1 MPIKNAIC
9 FWHREAE
16 GRGDLFEIASPPAGG
31 AYWRGHLL
39 HQLAE
44 PSRWFS

>member
-31 AYWRGHLL
+31 AYWRDLPAPPAGG
-39 HQLAE
+39 A
-44 PSRWFS
+44 